1 MKTLLADDVELEALT
16 LRAPE
21 QRDEWIARRIAELTE
36 RGITADVSPE
46 ARAVLERHHNRF
58 TWSGD
63 LRG

>member
-16 LRAPE
+16 LRTPE
-21 QRDEWIARRIAELTE
+21 QRDGWISRRIAELTE

-46 ARAVLERHHNRF
+46 AAVLERHHNRY
-58 TWSGD
+58 TWTGD